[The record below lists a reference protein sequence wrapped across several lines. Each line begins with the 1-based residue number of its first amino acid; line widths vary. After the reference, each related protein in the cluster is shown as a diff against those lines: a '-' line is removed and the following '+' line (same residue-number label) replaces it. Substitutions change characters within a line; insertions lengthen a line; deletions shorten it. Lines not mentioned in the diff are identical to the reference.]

1 MNVNAAWLLR
11 GTKKLRRV
19 ELHYASGGRL
29 HLLNRNINHWYVYKN
44 LLCIRQHRRKWND
57 PRINFTPNLSLRRS
71 RHKRG
76 SERRDFVLSLMQRP
90 KSMNW
95 EAAKLKLN
103 MFRLKLEERILNRF
117 VISNKRFTGAASVW
131 TSFLIQP
138 LPISFNLP
146 VHFRPFLYTSK
157 QSLMLFKDPTLEIKR
172 SSFT

>member
-1 MNVNAAWLLR
+1 MGVIYTNVNAFLR
-11 GTKKLRRV
+11 GTKKLSRV
-19 ELHYASGGRL
+19 KVNYASGGRL
-29 HLLNRNINHWYVYKN
+29 HLLNRNRNQTTDIC
-44 LLCIRQHRRKWND
+44 LQEFARHRRKWND
-57 PRINFTPNLSLRRS
+57 PRINFTPNLISLRHS
-71 RHKRG
+71 SHKRG

-95 EAAKLKLN
+95 VEAKLKLN
-103 MFRLKLEERILNRF
+103 MFRLKLEDGILNRF

-157 QSLMLFKDPTLEIKR
+157 QSLMVFKDPLR
-172 SSFT
+172 SK